1 MQISLQTILRIAIL
15 YSFGA
20 DEVGVFLYP
29 DMKTALVGQF
39 EENIMIIG
47 KEARVVA
54 ERCNDGIKEIQ
65 LSKVES
71 DAPTFKYRAP
81 GKTFIGDQ
89 PTKMDP
95 YEKRFVYIGNSV
107 LGDDGLFARK
117 DIKAKELFSY
127 YSGIFRPDMR
137 DCDMRISSTNQTGY
151 EL

>member
-1 MQISLQTILRIAIL
+1 MH
-15 YSFGA
+15 YFGTE
-20 DEVGVFLYP
+20 EVGVFLYP

-39 EENIMIIG
+39 EENIMIKG
-47 KEARVVA
+47 RESRVIA

-65 LSKVES
+65 LSKVDS
-71 DAPTFKYRAP
+71 DAPTFRYRAP

-95 YEKRFVYIGNSV
+95 YEKRFVYVGNSAW
-107 LGDDGLFARK
+107 GDDGIFARK

-127 YSGIFRPDMR
+127 FSGIFRPEYR
-137 DCDMRISSTNQTGY
+137 ACSRTSLINQTGY